1 MVVIVKDGYVD
12 RDWGGPC
19 KAYIHKTFNIYYFN
33 ETYFKKKHRDSHYK
47 AFITYGMNRG
57 QPEIDEW
64 HNCYDD
70 IKKLKNYHKTVLKL
84 IKKKWW
90 VKGQYTYFYTKHS
103 HGGGHRFWL
112 EKNVEIPN
120 YTRYIN
126 SCITPDGVILMTNY
140 NDNGVSLYNPL
151 NNKIYLKNRPRIQNT
166 DLINMKF

>member
-47 AFITYGMNRG
+47 AFITYDMNRG

-64 HNCYDD
+64 HECFDD
-70 IKKLKNYHKTVLKL
+70 IKKLKNYHKAVLKL
-84 IKKKWW
+84 IKKNWW

-112 EKNVEIPN
+112 EKDRTLNVD
-120 YTRYIN
+120 

-140 NDNGVSLYNPL
+140 NGYMARLGVTLYNPL
-151 NNKIYLKNRPRIQNT
+151 NNKIYLKTRRGIQNT